1 MTDHEYFN
9 LLERG
14 NIQQRAAAMI
24 VNAVLEA
31 PHHRQWYLDQALR
44 LLAGDGYQ
52 ELVKRF
58 ESHFGE
64 KWDTGIAP

>member
-1 MTDHEYFN
+1 MTDHEYFE

-14 NIQQRAAAMI
+14 NIQQRAAAMVI
-24 VNAVLEA
+24 NAALEA

-44 LLAGDGYQ
+44 LLAGDEYR

-58 ESHFGE
+58 ESHFGD
-64 KWDTGIAP
+64 KWDLGIAP